1 MNMLI
6 PLLLGS
12 VLGVDVGWTAAPDNT
27 GGRVYIIQLKPDLV
41 DRLKE
46 GETIN
51 SIIDPRAGAITQVR
65 IQVGDGPLPRTRIA
79 AAPSDVEKDEPPRV
93 FVLPP
98 LPDDGVLDISGSPQ
112 PAGISGEQ
120 GGADASLDRPLGN
133 TLPAEDG
140 RESAFSFPIV
150 PSDPPLA
157 GPGSET
163 DEETG
168 FSVELSSD
176 EIQNTVEFAVDTGA
190 DDPGEFIPSLPVG
203 EAIPFTDDLP
213 AEDTAVVMG
222 ENEVSAATYGEIIEA
237 LKPSETAE
245 PVEGHSTRPWMPL
258 TLTLMAL
265 LASLGGNAYLG
276 YLFIGLYRRHRVLSN
291 TAAGEETPEDEGD
304 VDAAD

>member
-46 GETIN
+46 GETIT

-79 AAPSDVEKDEPPRV
+79 AAPSDAEADAPPRV

-112 PAGISGEQ
+112 PAGISEEQ
-120 GGADASLDRPLGN
+120 GGADASLDRPLEN

-150 PSDPPLA
+150 PSDAPLA
-157 GPGSET
+157 APTSET

-213 AEDTAVVMG
+213 AEDAAVVMG
-222 ENEVSAATYGEIIEA
+222 EIEVSAATYGEIVEA

-245 PVEGHSTRPWMPL
+245 PVERHSTRPWMPL

-291 TAAGEETPEDEGD
+291 TAAGEETPADEGD
-304 VDAAD
+304 VDAED